1 MFPILKDHIHLQ
13 YVIFHLKI
21 EGSIFRKINIIYTFF
36 NNHQV
41 TQDTK
46 FNILNVLLTNIIIN
60 C

>member
-41 TQDTK
+41 TQNTK
-46 FNILNVLLTNIIIN
+46 FNILI
-60 C
+60 